1 MSPEE
6 LIKQLRETYPK
17 TIAFTDLPHLGYA
30 ASDVIESLLSEL
42 ETLKAD
48 AERYKFLV
56 DRDNIFSCFNLCYN
70 TWDGSDGKV
79 GFDSTVDQL
88 MKENYANQRY
98 NRTVS

>member
-1 MSPEE
+1 VSQEE

-30 ASDVIESLLSEL
+30 ASDVIEALLLEL
-42 ETLKAD
+42 ESVKAD

-56 DRDNIFSCFNLCYN
+56 DRDNIGSNFNMCYN
-70 TWDGSDGKV
+70 EWDGSDGKV

-88 MKENYANQRY
+88 MKDKTWE
-98 NRTVS
+98 TKI